1 MKSAYFVIIFS
12 FLIIF
17 TASFVLEIK
26 PAEARGADEPCS
38 YTKKNSYIKISYNP
52 QTGKAECKKVSYWVP
67 EKCGIVAGLY
77 KTDKDCQPPQ
87 QSNKPDRD
95 RDGDGYPDKDD
106 SCPREYSTTNNGCPP
121 PERDSDRDGYP
132 DSRDSC
138 PREFST
144 TNNGCPP
151 VQTPS
156 TQSEDWTG
164 PIVGIIIASII
175 VGIIIAIVKK
185 KKPKEIAESI
195 IIHYACPACSAK
207 LSEPDHDGSQN
218 CENCGWRS

>member
-138 PREFST
+138 PREYST

>member
-106 SCPREYSTTNNGCPP
+106 SCPREYSTTNNGCP
-121 PERDSDRDGYP
+121 
-132 DSRDSC
+132 
-138 PREFST
+138 
-144 TNNGCPP
+144 
-151 VQTPS
+151 
-156 TQSEDWTG
+156 
-164 PIVGIIIASII
+164 
-175 VGIIIAIVKK
+175 
-185 KKPKEIAESI
+185 
-195 IIHYACPACSAK
+195 
-207 LSEPDHDGSQN
+207 
-218 CENCGWRS
+218 